1 MSIFRDIA
9 EMIYEA
15 YDANERWNAEVD
27 KYRAQIAEEKARE
40 DARKRREKQQLKEAL
55 ERKERERYWQ
65 QQFNDPDSVKI
76 CPYGWSPFGFYL

>member
-27 KYRAQIAEEKARE
+27 KYRAQIAEE

-55 ERKERERYWQ
+55 ERKERELYRTQ
-65 QQFNDPDSVKI
+65 FFNDPDSVKI

>member
-9 EMIYEA
+9 EIIYEA

-27 KYRAQIAEEKARE
+27 KYRAQIAEA
-40 DARKRREKQQLKEAL
+40 DARKRRENQQLKEAL
-55 ERKERERYWQ
+55 ERKEREQYWT
-65 QQFNDPDSVKI
+65 QFYNNPDSVKI

>member
-9 EMIYEA
+9 EVIYEA

-27 KYRAQIAEEKARE
+27 KYKAQMAEE
-40 DARKRREKQQLKEAL
+40 DARKRREKQLLKEAL
-55 ERKERERYWQ
+55 ERKERERYWT
-65 QQFNDPDSVKI
+65 QFRNDPDSVKI

>member
-27 KYRAQIAEEKARE
+27 KYRALVAEK

-55 ERKERERYWQ
+55 ERKERERYWT
-65 QQFNDPDSVKI
+65 QFRNDPDSVKI

>member
-15 YDANERWNAEVD
+15 YDANERWNTEVD
-27 KYRAQIAEEKARE
+27 KYRAQIAEE
-40 DARKRREKQQLKEAL
+40 DARKRREKQQLKEAR
-55 ERKERERYWQ
+55 ERKERERYWT
-65 QQFNDPDSVKI
+65 QFRNDPDSVKI

>member
-9 EMIYEA
+9 EIIYEA

-27 KYRAQIAEEKARE
+27 KYRAQIAEK
-40 DARKRREKQQLKEAL
+40 DARKIREKQQLKEAI
-55 ERKERERYWQ
+55 ERKGRELYWTQ
-65 QQFNDPDSVKI
+65 FFNDPDSVKI

>member
-27 KYRAQIAEEKARE
+27 KYKAQMAEE
-40 DARKRREKQQLKEAL
+40 DARKRREKQQLKEAI
-55 ERKERERYWQ
+55 ERKERERYWT

-76 CPYGWSPFGFYL
+76 CPYG

>member
-9 EMIYEA
+9 EVIYEA
-15 YDANERWNAEVD
+15 YEANERWNAEVD
-27 KYRAQIAEEKARE
+27 KYRAQIAEE
-40 DARKRREKQQLKEAL
+40 DARKRREKQQLKEAI
-55 ERKERERYWQ
+55 ERKERERYWT

>member
-27 KYRAQIAEEKARE
+27 KYRAQIAEEKTRE
-40 DARKRREKQQLKEAL
+40 DDAKAFVQSLEDAKKLLQIKENL
-55 ERKERERYWQ
+55 RIEIEEQ
-65 QQFNDPDSVKI
+65 E
-76 CPYGWSPFGFYL
+76 C

>member
-1 MSIFRDIA
+1 MSIFRDFA

-15 YDANERWNAEVD
+15 YEANERWNAEVD
-27 KYRAQIAEEKARE
+27 KYRAQIAEE
-40 DARKRREKQQLKEAL
+40 DARKRREKQQLKEAI
-55 ERKERERYWQ
+55 ERKERERYWT

>member
-27 KYRAQIAEEKARE
+27 KYRAQMAEK
-40 DARKRREKQQLKEAL
+40 DARKLREKQQFKESL
-55 ERKERERYWQ
+55 ERKDRERYWTQ
-65 QQFNDPDSVKI
+65 LYNDPDSIKI